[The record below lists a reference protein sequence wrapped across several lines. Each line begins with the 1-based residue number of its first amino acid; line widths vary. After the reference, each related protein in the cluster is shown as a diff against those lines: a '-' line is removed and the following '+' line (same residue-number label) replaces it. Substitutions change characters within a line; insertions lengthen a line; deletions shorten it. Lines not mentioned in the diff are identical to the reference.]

1 MTAIA
6 QRILDTPIAPYL
18 SLLESMSREDK
29 QVLVTFLVDSLP
41 GIKIIDTNTD
51 GDTEMSSEDEAF
63 LQEKLNNMT
72 FSPRIERLFE
82 KRKEAAKKIDIEDE
96 RTRHILGI

>member
-1 MTAIA
+1 MTAVA
-6 QRILDTPIAPYL
+6 RRILDTPIAPYL
-18 SLLESMSREDK
+18 SLLESMSPEDK

-51 GDTEMSSEDEAF
+51 GDTEMSSEDKAF
-63 LQEKLNNMT
+63 LQEKLNEMT

-82 KRKEAAKKIDIEDE
+82 KRREAAKTIDIEDE